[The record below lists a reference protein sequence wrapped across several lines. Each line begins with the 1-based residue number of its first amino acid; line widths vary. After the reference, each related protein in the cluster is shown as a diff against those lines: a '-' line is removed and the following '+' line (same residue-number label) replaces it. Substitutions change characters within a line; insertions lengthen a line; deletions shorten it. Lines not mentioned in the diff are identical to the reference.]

1 MGSRGTANSARL
13 GGPQLP
19 PSSGLLLWTGSGP
32 AEPCSQLSRM
42 SPVSLAAVRTPSPT
56 ALTQLLACEGQE
68 GGVLI
73 QVLVEVDAQQAQL
86 LLDLLD
92 LLQRAVRGTL
102 ASIGPPG
109 HPSYNHQAKD
119 RRRCHASPTP
129 QASKL
134 SACSLSSGQA
144 DRAISM
150 SARARSRVGISSGTC
165 CQMDRDNNQGCR
177 L

>member
-1 MGSRGTANSARL
+1 MWRGPVGSRGTANSARL

-32 AEPCSQLSRM
+32 AEPSSHLPRM
-42 SPVSLAAVRTPSPT
+42 SPVSLAAVRTPSPI

-109 HPSYNHQAKD
+109 RSHKAMGGGGTSLARPPGHPSYNHQAKD
-119 RRRCHASPTP
+119 RRRYHASPTP
-129 QASKL
+129 QASEL
-134 SACSLSSGQA
+134 SACRLSSGQA
-144 DRAISM
+144 DGAIS
-150 SARARSRVGISSGTC
+150 VC
-165 CQMDRDNNQGCR
+165 
-177 L
+177 